1 MRKVRWGVLS
11 TSRFA
16 LQKIVPA
23 MRSCQ
28 WAEIVAIA
36 SRDEQKAEEVA
47 AQLGIPRAYGSYE
60 ALLQDPEIEVIYN
73 PLPNHLH
80 VPYSIEAL
88 AAGKH
93 VLCEKPL
100 GVDATDAQRLL
111 DATQRYPGR
120 KIMEAFMY
128 RLHPQWQRA
137 RAIVEEGLLG
147 EVRTIQSFFS
157 YFNDD
162 PGNVRNQEGMG
173 GGGLL
178 DIGCYCVSL
187 SRFLF
192 HSEPRRVLA
201 LIENDPDF
209 GVDRLASA
217 ILDFGDRTSTF
228 TCATQ
233 LTPYQRVIV
242 YGTAGRLEIEVPFNA
257 VPELPARLLLVTRD
271 GEKEILLPSCNQYT
285 IQGDLFSLAVLE
297 DRAVPTPLEDA
308 LANMRTLDALFES
321 ARGAGWVSLF
331 PSTST

>member
-16 LQKIVPA
+16 LEKIIPA
-23 MRSCQ
+23 MRDCQ

-36 SRDEQKAEEVA
+36 SRDDAKAREVA
-47 AQLGIPRAYGSYE
+47 ARLGIPRAYGSYE
-60 ALLQDPEIEVIYN
+60 SLLADPEIEVIYN

-80 VPYSIEAL
+80 VPLSIEAL

-93 VLCEKPL
+93 VLCEKPV
-100 GVDATDAQRLL
+100 GL
-111 DATQRYPGR
+111 DAADAERFLEAARRYPDR
-120 KIMEAFMY
+120 KVMEAFMY

-137 RAIVEEGLLG
+137 LAIVQEGRLG
-147 EVRTIQSFFS
+147 VLRTIHSFFS
-157 YFNDD
+157 YYNDD
-162 PGNVRNQEGMG
+162 PGNVRNQEGIG

-192 HSEPRRVLA
+192 GAEPRRVLG
-201 LIENDPDF
+201 LVENDPSF

-233 LTPYQRVIV
+233 LTPFQRVIV
-242 YGTAGRLEIEVPFNA
+242 YGTTGRLEIEVPFNA
-257 VPELPARLLLVTRD
+257 VPERPARMLLVTD
-271 GEKEILLPSCNQYT
+271 GKEEEILLPVCNQYT

-297 DRAVPTPLEDA
+297 NRPVPTPLEDGI
-308 LANMRTLDALFES
+308 ANLRVIDALFES
-321 ARGAGWVSLF
+321 ARRDGWISLR
-331 PSTST
+331 PSV

>member
-16 LQKIVPA
+16 LEKIIPA
-23 MRSCQ
+23 MRDCQ

-36 SRDEQKAEEVA
+36 SRDDAKAREVA
-47 AQLGIPRAYGSYE
+47 TRLGIPRAYGGYE
-60 ALLQDPEIEVIYN
+60 SLLADPEIEVIYN

-80 VPYSIEAL
+80 VPLSIEAL
-88 AAGKH
+88 EAGKH
-93 VLCEKPL
+93 VLCEKPVGL
-100 GVDATDAQRLL
+100 DAADAARLL
-111 DATQRYPGR
+111 EAARRHPDR
-120 KIMEAFMY
+120 KVMEAFMY

-137 RAIVEEGLLG
+137 QAIVQEGRLG
-147 EVRTIQSFFS
+147 KLRTIHSFFS
-157 YFNDD
+157 YYNDD
-162 PGNVRNQEGMG
+162 PGNVRNQEGIG

-192 HSEPRRVLA
+192 GAEPRRVLG
-201 LIENDPDF
+201 LVENDPSF

-233 LTPYQRVIV
+233 LTPFQRVIV
-242 YGTAGRLEIEVPFNA
+242 YGTTGRLEIEVPFNA
-257 VPELPARLLLVTRD
+257 VPERPARMLLVT
-271 GEKEILLPSCNQYT
+271 GGKEEEILLPVCNQYT

-297 DRAVPTPLEDA
+297 NRPVPTPLEDGI
-308 LANMRTLDALFES
+308 ANLRVIDALFES
-321 ARGAGWVSLF
+321 ARRDGWISLR
-331 PSTST
+331 PSV

>member
-16 LQKIVPA
+16 LEKIIPA
-23 MRSCQ
+23 MRDCQ

-36 SRDEQKAEEVA
+36 SRDGAKAEEVA
-47 AQLGIPRAYGSYE
+47 ARLGIPRAYGSYE
-60 ALLQDPEIEVIYN
+60 ALLGDPEIEVIYN

-80 VPYSIEAL
+80 VPLSIEAL

-93 VLCEKPL
+93 VLCEKPVGL
-100 GVDATDAQRLL
+100 DAADAERLL
-111 DATQRYPGR
+111 VAARRHPDR
-120 KIMEAFMY
+120 KVMEAFMY

-137 RAIVEEGLLG
+137 RAIVEEGRLG
-147 EVRTIQSFFS
+147 ELRTIHSFFS
-157 YFNDD
+157 YYNED
-162 PGNVRNQEGMG
+162 PGNVRNQAGIG

-192 HSEPRRVLA
+192 GAEPRRVLG
-201 LIENDPDF
+201 LVENDPRF

-233 LTPYQRVIV
+233 LTPFQRVIV
-242 YGTAGRLEIEVPFNA
+242 YGTTGRLEIEVPFNA
-257 VPELPARLLLVTRD
+257 VPERPARLLLVA
-271 GEKEILLPSCNQYT
+271 GGKEEEILLPICNQYT
-285 IQGDLFSLAVLE
+285 IQGDLFSLAVLQN
-297 DRAVPTPLEDA
+297 RPVPTPLEDGI
-308 LANMRTLDALFES
+308 ANLRALDALFES
-321 ARGAGWVSLF
+321 ARRDGWVSLR
-331 PSTST
+331 PAV